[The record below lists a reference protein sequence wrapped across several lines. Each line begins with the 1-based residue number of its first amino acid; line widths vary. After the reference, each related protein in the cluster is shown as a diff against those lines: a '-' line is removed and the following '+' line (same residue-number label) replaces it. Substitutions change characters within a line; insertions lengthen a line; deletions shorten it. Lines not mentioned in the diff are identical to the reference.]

1 MVVAYPDHISNNP
14 EAVVHPQ
21 AGYDETGS
29 IRLPTWEYGQA
40 ETYTRAPWER
50 CQLDIEVD
58 LLDHML
64 LTFPWAHPSMAHG
77 LLRMAEEG
85 KLSTS
90 QPMRLDYQEIVDAF
104 GHAIYNQLMA
114 PGRSLTLD
122 LTPTHPMPESPW
134 NYQMRM

>member
-1 MVVAYPDHISNNP
+1 MVADPDHISNNP
-14 EAVVHPQ
+14 EEVVPPQ
-21 AGYDETGS
+21 VGYDETGR

-77 LLRMAEEG
+77 LQRMAEEG
-85 KLSTS
+85 RLSTS
-90 QPMRLDYQEIVDAF
+90 QPMRLDYQEIEDAF
-104 GHAIYNQLMA
+104 GRIELVDRQPVFVPAHLREVQILAGLK
-114 PGRSLTLD
+114 RK
-122 LTPTHPMPESPW
+122 
-134 NYQMRM
+134 